1 MQNLRKIRT
10 CKVFLNSSQGRFRRL
25 LSPQPG
31 NAKKGGTND
40 PDLIAVAGTMV
51 RPLEPEINQ
60 HNVPILISIVDKTV
74 VYNGKF
80 QIR

>member
-1 MQNLRKIRT
+1 MR
-10 CKVFLNSSQGRFRRL
+10 
-25 LSPQPG
+25 
-31 NAKKGGTND
+31 NAKFTEGK
-40 PDLIAVAGTMV
+40 DLIAVAGTMV

>member
-1 MQNLRKIRT
+1 MEIKRGDI
-10 CKVFLNSSQGRFRRL
+10 VDIDF
-25 LSPQPG
+25 
-31 NAKKGGTND
+31 D

-51 RPLEPEINQ
+51 RQLEPEINQ

-74 VYNGKF
+74 VYNSKF